1 MFKDRKVFVI
11 IVLIF
16 LYLNYSI
23 YIFSI
28 IKIVF
33 ITKQNLS

>member
-28 IKIVF
+28 INLVF